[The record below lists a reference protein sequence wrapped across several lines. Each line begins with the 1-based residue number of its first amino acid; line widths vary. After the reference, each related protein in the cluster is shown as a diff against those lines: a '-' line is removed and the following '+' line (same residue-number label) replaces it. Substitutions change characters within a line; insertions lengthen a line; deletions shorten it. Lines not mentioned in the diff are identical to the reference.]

1 MKVVNE
7 TENTLGK
14 RIRSLTKM
22 NGYTRLTLAREID
35 ITKDMVSKYM
45 NNAREPRLAT
55 IVKLANVFSVS
66 TDYLLGVENNQMA
79 TDNKKEQKILE
90 ISISQLK
97 AFIETLDDNKILE
110 VYLIDPDAGTET
122 DRRA

>member
-1 MKVVNE
+1 
-7 TENTLGK
+7 
-14 RIRSLTKM
+14 
-22 NGYTRLTLAREID
+22 
-35 ITKDMVSKYM
+35 M

>member
-1 MKVVNE
+1 
-7 TENTLGK
+7 
-14 RIRSLTKM
+14 M
-22 NGYTRLTLAREID
+22 NGYTQLTLAREID

-55 IVKLANVFSVS
+55 IVKLANVFSAS

>member
-22 NGYTRLTLAREID
+22 NGYTQLTLAREID

>member
-22 NGYTRLTLAREID
+22 NGYTQLTLARKID